1 MGCGAGICQWSS
13 CPAFFRSSRFEKSMT
28 EPDIAIRPYQPSDE
42 AHVIDLWQRC
52 KLVVPWNDP
61 KQDILRKVA
70 FQPHLFWVG
79 EIDAVIVATVM
90 AGYEGHRGWIN
101 YLAVS
106 PEYRRR
112 GIGRRM
118 LHVAED
124 ELRKLGCPK
133 INLQVRS
140 SNTDVI
146 AFYER
151 LGFAV
156 DDVVSL
162 GKRL

>member
-1 MGCGAGICQWSS
+1 M
-13 CPAFFRSSRFEKSMT
+13 P
-28 EPDIAIRPYQPSDE
+28 EPEIIIRLYQAADE
-42 AHVIDLWQRC
+42 VQVIDLWHQC
-52 KLVVPWNDP
+52 SLVVPWNDP
-61 KQDILRKVA
+61 QRDILRKVE
-70 FQPHLFWVG
+70 FQPHLFWAG
-79 EIDAVIVATVM
+79 EIGSRIVATIM

-101 YLAVS
+101 YLAVA

-112 GIGRRM
+112 GIGSRM
-118 LHVAED
+118 MHVAEY

-140 SNTDVI
+140 SNKAVI
-146 AFYER
+146 AFYES

-162 GKRL
+162 GKRLKE